1 MEIFEQITKDDA
13 KEILEV
19 ALSGGGDFADLYVE
33 SRTATS
39 ILCEEDRIENIST
52 GIDCGAGIRVVDE
65 DRVLY
70 IQTNDLTIEGLKS
83 CRGGSAGS
91 RQEQKGQPQRTR

>member
-19 ALSGGGDFADLYVE
+19 ALSGGGDFADLHVE

-39 ILCEEDRIENIST
+39 ICVKKI
-52 GIDCGAGIRVVDE
+52 A
-65 DRVLY
+65 
-70 IQTNDLTIEGLKS
+70 
-83 CRGGSAGS
+83 
-91 RQEQKGQPQRTR
+91 